1 MVGISLYKSETLRVE
16 FYKFGWILSSTVWW
30 WRWRWWREE
39 TETTHKA
46 PSLGSTALQSHVVQL
61 HSVIIISISLSSP
74 SHLTS
79 ISSPL
84 KSQFQFQSVPSFQ
97 GSPSFELL
105 SLPARRLAGS
115 LLIALIFTIISFIV
129 MLCRGTM
136 LHRALY
142 RAFVWSAREQD
153 LVLELE
159 LGHGFINQK
168 CSAYTT

>member
-46 PSLGSTALQSHVVQL
+46 PSLGITTLQSHVVQL
-61 HSVIIISISLSSP
+61 HSVIIISISLSSSQSSYLHFLP
-74 SHLTS
+74 SEVT
-79 ISSPL
+79 I
-84 KSQFQFQSVPSFQ
+84 QAQSVPSFQ

-129 MLCRGTM
+129 MLGRGP
-136 LHRALY
+136 
-142 RAFVWSAREQD
+142 
-153 LVLELE
+153 
-159 LGHGFINQK
+159 
-168 CSAYTT
+168 